1 MKELTKGEEQVMQ
14 VIWSIGQG
22 FANEIMAAFPE
33 PKPAYN
39 TVLTVIKILENKGF
53 VKHETFCRANRYS
66 AAISKEEYSQRYL
79 GRCGGTLLQQFLFR
93 PRFGLRQKGEFQPR
107 RTGSL
112 EKSDRRSHNRRK
124 EISHERT
131 RINHRSSAAYRSHR
145 WGALVGVSL
154 FVSQQQPS
162 VFQPLFP
169 ADKYAVGLGYAL
181 TRFALWN

>member
-1 MKELTKGEEQVMQ
+1 MKELNKGEEQVMQ

-79 GRCGGTLLQQFLFR
+79 GSVVERYFNNSYLDLVSAFAKKENF
-93 PRFGLRQKGEFQPR
+93 
-107 RTGSL
+107 SL
-112 EKSDRRSHNRRK
+112 EELEALKKVIDEAITEERK
-124 EISHERT
+124 
-131 RINHRSSAAYRSHR
+131 
-145 WGALVGVSL
+145 
-154 FVSQQQPS
+154 
-162 VFQPLFP
+162 
-169 ADKYAVGLGYAL
+169 
-181 TRFALWN
+181 

>member
-14 VIWSIGQG
+14 VILSIGQG

-79 GRCGGTLLQQFLFR
+79 GSVVERYFNNSYLDLVSAFAKKENF
-93 PRFGLRQKGEFQPR
+93 
-107 RTGSL
+107 SL
-112 EKSDRRSHNRRK
+112 E
-124 EISHERT
+124 ELE
-131 RINHRSSAAYRSHR
+131 
-145 WGALVGVSL
+145 ALKKVIDE
-154 FVSQQQPS
+154 
-162 VFQPLFP
+162 
-169 ADKYAVGLGYAL
+169 AITEEKK
-181 TRFALWN
+181 

>member
-66 AAISKEEYSQRYL
+66 AVISKEEYSQRYL
-79 GRCGGTLLQQFLFR
+79 GSVVERYFNNSYLDLVSAFAKMENF
-93 PRFGLRQKGEFQPR
+93 
-107 RTGSL
+107 SL
-112 EKSDRRSHNRRK
+112 EELEALKKVIDEAITEERK
-124 EISHERT
+124 
-131 RINHRSSAAYRSHR
+131 
-145 WGALVGVSL
+145 
-154 FVSQQQPS
+154 
-162 VFQPLFP
+162 
-169 ADKYAVGLGYAL
+169 
-181 TRFALWN
+181 

>member
-79 GRCGGTLLQQFLFR
+79 GSVVERYFNNSYLDLVSAFAKKENF
-93 PRFGLRQKGEFQPR
+93 
-107 RTGSL
+107 SL
-112 EKSDRRSHNRRK
+112 E
-124 EISHERT
+124 ELE
-131 RINHRSSAAYRSHR
+131 
-145 WGALVGVSL
+145 ALKKVI
-154 FVSQQQPS
+154 
-162 VFQPLFP
+162 
-169 ADKYAVGLGYAL
+169 DEAL
-181 TRFALWN
+181 TEERK

>member
-1 MKELTKGEEQVMQ
+1 MARKKENIEDNSIRMKELTKAEEQVMQ

-79 GRCGGTLLQQFLFR
+79 GSVVERYFNNSYLDLVSAFAKKENF
-93 PRFGLRQKGEFQPR
+93 
-107 RTGSL
+107 SL
-112 EKSDRRSHNRRK
+112 EELEALKKVIDEAITEERK
-124 EISHERT
+124 
-131 RINHRSSAAYRSHR
+131 
-145 WGALVGVSL
+145 
-154 FVSQQQPS
+154 
-162 VFQPLFP
+162 
-169 ADKYAVGLGYAL
+169 
-181 TRFALWN
+181 

>member
-1 MKELTKGEEQVMQ
+1 MKVLTKGEEQVMQ

-79 GRCGGTLLQQFLFR
+79 GSVVERYFNNSYLDLVSAFAKKENF
-93 PRFGLRQKGEFQPR
+93 
-107 RTGSL
+107 SL
-112 EKSDRRSHNRRK
+112 E
-124 EISHERT
+124 ELE
-131 RINHRSSAAYRSHR
+131 
-145 WGALVGVSL
+145 ALKKVIDE
-154 FVSQQQPS
+154 
-162 VFQPLFP
+162 
-169 ADKYAVGLGYAL
+169 AITEEKK
-181 TRFALWN
+181 

>member
-66 AAISKEEYSQRYL
+66 ATISKEEYSQRYL
-79 GRCGGTLLQQFLFR
+79 GSVVERYFNNSYLDLVSAFAKKENF
-93 PRFGLRQKGEFQPR
+93 
-107 RTGSL
+107 SL
-112 EKSDRRSHNRRK
+112 EELEALKKVIDEAITEERK
-124 EISHERT
+124 
-131 RINHRSSAAYRSHR
+131 
-145 WGALVGVSL
+145 
-154 FVSQQQPS
+154 
-162 VFQPLFP
+162 
-169 ADKYAVGLGYAL
+169 
-181 TRFALWN
+181 

>member
-39 TVLTVIKILENKGF
+39 TVLTVIKILEKKGF

-79 GRCGGTLLQQFLFR
+79 GSVVERYFNNSYLDLVSAFAKKENF
-93 PRFGLRQKGEFQPR
+93 
-107 RTGSL
+107 SL
-112 EKSDRRSHNRRK
+112 E
-124 EISHERT
+124 ELE
-131 RINHRSSAAYRSHR
+131 
-145 WGALVGVSL
+145 ALKKVIDE
-154 FVSQQQPS
+154 
-162 VFQPLFP
+162 
-169 ADKYAVGLGYAL
+169 AITEEKK
-181 TRFALWN
+181 